1 MLMGGVQRP
10 DAWIVYLQPSNR
22 FQAGDSGSWAW
33 QKSHLH
39 TKKNLISPIT
49 WLYKTFCKSHDMI
62 KIRKSIVN
70 CLHTKILVN
79 FVNELGNL
87 TWSNLNAMLLAHK
100 LASILKIKSQICESS
115 LDSWMYLMKVSLN
128 VWFIKLQCERKNIW
142 IYVRQQQQ

>member
-1 MLMGGVQRP
+1 MFTDKIICKAKCSWVEFRDQMHELFISSLQMGLRKETWVVGH
-10 DAWIVYLQPSNR
+10 NR
-22 FQAGDSGSWAW
+22 
-33 QKSHLH
+33 
-39 TKKNLISPIT
+39 NLIYILKHLIGPIT
-49 WLYKTFCKSHDMI
+49 WLYKTFCKNHMI

-87 TWSNLNAMLLAHK
+87 AWSNLSAMFLAHK

-128 VWFIKLQCERKNIW
+128 VWFRKLKCERKNI
-142 IYVRQQQQ
+142 